1 MYDVETQRGETF
13 KQGYF
18 AERPAGQLFLHDE
31 AADEGEGPVL
41 WQELLDDIG
50 TQIIF
55 FHAAVERGQIENV
68 ESGEV
73 YLYGV
78 SFLPGQKCLQ
88 EGGRGRPSFRPG
100 RGRRPIPDAEGWPV
114 GVREGETQCVQ
125 SMTGTLSPSFFSMA
139 VFMAS

>member
-1 MYDVETQRGETF
+1 MKRRRSGCGAEAGGEAADALQKLPDGPGNRGGVVHDVETQSGEAF

-41 WQELLDDIG
+41 RQELLDDIG

-68 ESGEV
+68 SLVRFICMECLFCPAKMPAGRRTRSAV
-73 YLYGV
+73 
-78 SFLPGQKCLQ
+78 LPPRSRKT
-88 EGGRGRPSFRPG
+88 SYPG
-100 RGRRPIPDAEGWPV
+100 R
-114 GVREGETQCVQ
+114 
-125 SMTGTLSPSFFSMA
+125 
-139 VFMAS
+139 